1 MGIQMAIELWE
12 SNLSHFLWCRGML
25 HCSYRKRIDMYSFC
39 PGLEFPLV
47 MQEEKVTVSVLNF
60 LFFYSGDKGND
71 ARPPAIQTVNL
82 EKFYDPVLGVI

>member
-12 SNLSHFLWCRGML
+12 SNLSHFIWCRGML

-60 LFFYSGDKGND
+60 LFF
-71 ARPPAIQTVNL
+71 IQEIKVTT
-82 EKFYDPVLGVI
+82 PVRLRYKL